1 MRLTYLPVLL
11 LASAACQ
18 KDDPPPAASDTAA
31 ATATAP
37 AASPPAPSGSVASL
51 PRWQPGEG
59 GEVQH
64 ALVAG
69 TLVVENGCLIVRT
82 GTDERYAVLWPPHVD
97 LALEPRGRAVRD
109 RQTGIMAKVDGPVR
123 LSGGESP
130 GSTPDAGRLR
140 NALPAGCPD
149 NLWLAAGIQKP

>member
-1 MRLTYLPVLL
+1 MRLIYLPVLL

-18 KDDPPPAASDTAA
+18 KNDHPPVASDTDAA
-31 ATATAP
+31 GATAP
-37 AASPPAPSGSVASL
+37 AAPPASSGPVASL

-59 GEVQH
+59 GEVQE

-69 TLVVENGCLIVRT
+69 TLVVENGCLVVRT
-82 GTDERYAVLWPPHVD
+82 GTDEPYAVLWPPHVD

-109 RQTGIMAKVDGPVR
+109 RQTGVMAKVDGPVR

-130 GSTPDAGRLR
+130 GGSDAQLR
-140 NALPAGCPD
+140 TNLPAGCPHK
-149 NLWLAAGIQKP
+149 LWLAGGIQTP